1 MAAVLTAMSDQINKE
16 RHHLIL
22 ARISTERLLKTDEVA
37 APVAWLCS
45 AASSFA
51 TGGMRVVRRPRHA
64 LTRHHTGD
72 FCGTQDVAACTD
84 DIDGDAGRSEG
95 HVGHIA
101 PELDSRRF
109 QRQARSWRCLTWEHL
124 AAMILRRMKGISRDI
139 RGQLQS
145 HGLTGLQARHYDG
158 HEYVA
163 EKRHA
168 LEVLCACLESRARV
182 AAAARLKDN
191 ARDRRARLG

>member
-1 MAAVLTAMSDQINKE
+1 MRTYW
-16 RHHLIL
+16 RLI
-22 ARISTERLLKTDEVA
+22 AKV
-37 APVAWLCS
+37 P
-45 AASSFA
+45 
-51 TGGMRVVRRPRHA
+51 GMRGRCLRLHLLTGAQRIDQLVRLRWADVRADTITIYDAKGRPSQGARTHRVPLVRA
-64 LTRHHTGD
+64 AARNLQSFEPGGD
-72 FCGTQDVAACTD
+72 FVLSTTEGRKPISGTTLAGWAQTLV
-84 DIDGDAGRSEG
+84 GDAIEGFQLKRVRSGVET
-95 HVGHIA
+95 
-101 PELDSRRF
+101 L
-109 QRQARSWRCLTWEHL
+109 L
-124 AAMILRRMKGISRDI
+124 ASKGISRDI